1 MDEQQP
7 VSLTKTAPAPAPVS
21 ARPSVSAP
29 ASVMA
34 QPSVSVPAPA
44 SDAAPVSAAAPA
56 SASAP
61 VARAEL
67 RASDA
72 DRDRIA
78 DVLREALAEGRLQPE
93 EHAERI
99 DAVYRAKTLGELEP
113 LVRDL
118 PAAPVRGAAPAGAHA
133 AEADWP
139 RAAPE
144 SENLMAIFGGSVRKG
159 RWRVRRRT
167 NALAVFGGVEIDLTE
182 AVFEQQ
188 EIVIHVVAAF
198 GGVDIK
204 VPENVSLRSSGSG
217 VFGGFDV
224 KTYEAPDPDAPIVHI
239 SGFAVFGGVEA
250 KPKRGKRLKNLRA

>member
-1 MDEQQP
+1 MDEQQRVP
-7 VSLTKTAPAPAPVS
+7 LTKSAPVPAPAPAVTPE
-21 ARPSVSAP
+21 
-29 ASVMA
+29 
-34 QPSVSVPAPA
+34 
-44 SDAAPVSAAAPA
+44 
-56 SASAP
+56 
-61 VARAEL
+61 AEL

-78 DVLREALAEGRLQPE
+78 DILREALAEGRLQPE

-118 PAAPVRGAAPAGAHA
+118 PAAPVRGAASAPVREAA
-133 AEADWP
+133 AERP
-139 RAAPE
+139 RTLPQ

-159 RWRVRRRT
+159 RWRVRPRT

-188 EIVIHVVAAF
+188 EIVIHVVAVF
-198 GGVDIK
+198 GGVEIK

-224 KTYEAPDPDAPIVHI
+224 KTYEAQDPDAPVIHVT
-239 SGFAVFGGVEA
+239 GFAVFGGVEA

>member
-1 MDEQQP
+1 M
-7 VSLTKTAPAPAPVS
+7 SLTKSAPAPAPES

-34 QPSVSVPAPA
+34 QPSVSAPAPV
-44 SDAAPVSAAAPA
+44 SDAAPVSAPAPA
-56 SASAP
+56 SASAT
-61 VARAEL
+61 VARAEF

>member
-1 MDEQQP
+1 MAQ
-7 VSLTKTAPAPAPVS
+7 
-21 ARPSVSAP
+21 PSVSAP
-29 ASVMA
+29 A
-34 QPSVSVPAPA
+34 
-44 SDAAPVSAAAPA
+44 PVSDAAPA

-118 PAAPVRGAAPAGAHA
+118 PAAPVRGAAPAGAHAGAGAHA

>member
-7 VSLTKTAPAPAPVS
+7 VSLTKSAPAPAPVS

-34 QPSVSVPAPA
+34 QPSVSAPAPV
-44 SDAAPVSAAAPA
+44 SDAAPV

>member
-1 MDEQQP
+1 MP
-7 VSLTKTAPAPAPVS
+7 LTKSAQAPAPGPASAPAPAS
-21 ARPSVSAP
+21 AAP
-29 ASVMA
+29 
-34 QPSVSVPAPA
+34 VPAPA
-44 SDAAPVSAAAPA
+44 
-56 SASAP
+56 
-61 VARAEL
+61 AEADL

-78 DVLREALAEGRLQPE
+78 DILREALAEGRLQPE

-118 PAAPVRGAAPAGAHA
+118 PAAPTRGAASASA
-133 AEADWP
+133 ASARDAESGWP
-139 RAAPE
+139 RSLPE
-144 SENLMAIFGGSVRKG
+144 SENLVAVFGGSTRKG

-167 NALAVFGGVEIDLTE
+167 NALAIFGGVEIDLTE

-198 GGVDIK
+198 GGVEIK
-204 VPENVSLRSSGSG
+204 VPENVSLRGSG
-217 VFGGFDV
+217 AGILGGFDV
-224 KTYEAPDPDAPIVHI
+224 TTYEAQDPDAPVIHVT
-239 SGFAVFGGVEA
+239 GFAVFGGVEA

>member
-1 MDEQQP
+1 MAKSAP
-7 VSLTKTAPAPAPVS
+7 VPAPAPAVTPE
-21 ARPSVSAP
+21 
-29 ASVMA
+29 
-34 QPSVSVPAPA
+34 
-44 SDAAPVSAAAPA
+44 
-56 SASAP
+56 
-61 VARAEL
+61 AEL

-78 DVLREALAEGRLQPE
+78 DILREALAEGRLQPE

-118 PAAPVRGAAPAGAHA
+118 PAAPPVRGAASAPA
-133 AEADWP
+133 ERP
-139 RAAPE
+139 RTLPQ

-159 RWRVRRRT
+159 RWRVRPRT

-188 EIVIHVVAAF
+188 EIVIHVVAVF
-198 GGVDIK
+198 GGVEIK

-224 KTYEAPDPDAPIVHI
+224 KTYEAQDPDAPVIHVT
-239 SGFAVFGGVEA
+239 GFAVFGGVEA